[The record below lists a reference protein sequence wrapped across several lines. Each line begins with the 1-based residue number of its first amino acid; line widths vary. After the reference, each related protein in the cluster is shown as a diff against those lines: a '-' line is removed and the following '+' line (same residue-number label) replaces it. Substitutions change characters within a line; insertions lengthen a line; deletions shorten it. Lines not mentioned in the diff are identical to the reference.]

1 MTAKANSFGQRTFD
15 FIEGLDRLDTPEAV
29 LDTMLRVVSR
39 FGFEWLAFT
48 GILPKPGETLD
59 DLILAH
65 HSPDGLHDLYTTRD
79 YVRVDPNMRRALR
92 SSSPFDWTWEDYGD
106 EYGPRSTEVMRVLAE
121 HTMER
126 GFFVPVHGAGGY
138 EAAVAMAGTDVDLA
152 AEAKPGLHLMSLYA
166 FERVRQLLG
175 GRPEGKPPLTPR
187 EREVL
192 AWSAQGKSAWE
203 IGTILSVGKRTVDEH
218 AQTAMRKLGPSI
230 ALRLSPSRS
239 ATDCSMFET
248 AAPRHR

>member
-65 HSPDGLHDLYTTRD
+65 HSPDGLHDLYANRD
-79 YVRVDPNMRRALR
+79 YVRIDPNMRRALR

-138 EAAVAMAGTDVDLA
+138 EAAVAMAGTDVHLA
-152 AEAKPGLHLMSLYA
+152 ADAKPGLHLISLYA
-166 FERVRQLLG
+166 FERMRQLLG
-175 GRPEGKPPLTPR
+175 RKSEVKPPLTPR

-218 AQTAMRKLGPSI
+218 AQTAMRKLGAVNRTQAVAI
-230 ALRLSPSRS
+230 ALR
-239 ATDCSMFET
+239 
-248 AAPRHR
+248 HRLFDV

>member
-39 FGFEWLAFT
+39 FGFEWLAFS

-65 HSPDGLHDLYTTRD
+65 HSPDRLHDLYTTRD

-106 EYGPRSTEVMRVLAE
+106 EYGPRSTEVMRVPAE
-121 HTMER
+121 HTMEL
-126 GFFVPVHGAGGY
+126 GFFVPVHGAGRY
-138 EAAVAMAGTDVDLA
+138 EAAVAMAGTDVDLP

-187 EREVL
+187 ERRQ
-192 AWSAQGKSAWE
+192 ANG
-203 IGTILSVGKRTVDEH
+203 R
-218 AQTAMRKLGPSI
+218 
-230 ALRLSPSRS
+230 
-239 ATDCSMFET
+239 
-248 AAPRHR
+248 

>member
-15 FIEGLDRLDTPEAV
+15 FIEGLDRLDPPEAV

-65 HSPDGLHDLYTTRD
+65 HSPDGLHDLYANRD
-79 YVRVDPNMRRALR
+79 YVLIDPNMRRALR

-126 GFFVPVHGAGGY
+126 GFLVPVHAAAGY

-152 AEAKPGLHLMSLYA
+152 ADAKPGLHLISLYA
-166 FERVRQLLG
+166 FERMRQLLG
-175 GRPEGKPPLTPR
+175 RKSEVKPPLTPR

-203 IGTILSVGKRTVDEH
+203 IGRSFPSASERSMSMLRRQCASSV
-218 AQTAMRKLGPSI
+218 PSI

-239 ATDCSMFET
+239 
-248 AAPRHR
+248 

>member
-65 HSPDGLHDLYTTRD
+65 HSPDGLHDLYANRD
-79 YVRVDPNMRRALR
+79 YVRIDPNMRRALR

-121 HTMER
+121 YTMER

-138 EAAVAMAGTDVDLA
+138 EAAVAMAGPDVDLA
-152 AEAKPGLHLMSLYA
+152 ADAKPGLHLISLYA
-166 FERVRQLLG
+166 FERMRQLLG
-175 GRPEGKPPLTPR
+175 RKSEVKPPLTPR

-218 AQTAMRKLGPSI
+218 AQTAMRKLGAVNRTQAVAI
-230 ALRLSPSRS
+230 ALR
-239 ATDCSMFET
+239 
-248 AAPRHR
+248 HRLFDV

>member
-1 MTAKANSFGQRTFD
+1 
-15 FIEGLDRLDTPEAV
+15 LDRLDTPEAV
-29 LDTMLRVVSR
+29 LDTMIRVVSR
-39 FGFEWLAFT
+39 FGFEWLAFS

-65 HSPDGLHDLYTTRD
+65 HSSDGLHDLHTTRD

-92 SSSPFDWTWEDYGD
+92 SSSPFDWTSEDYGD
-106 EYGPRSTEVMRVLAE
+106 ECGPRSTEVMRVLAE
-121 HTMER
+121 HIMER

-175 GRPEGKPPLTPR
+175 GGPKASRRLRRARSSPGRCEENRPGR
-187 EREVL
+187 SGRSFSSASERSMSTL
-192 AWSAQGKSAWE
+192 RTQCASSA
-203 IGTILSVGKRTVDEH
+203 
-218 AQTAMRKLGPSI
+218 PSI
-230 ALRLSPSRS
+230 ALTLSPSRS

>member
-29 LDTMLRVVSR
+29 LGTMLRVVSR

-65 HSPDGLHDLYTTRD
+65 HSPDGLHDLYANRD
-79 YVRVDPNMRRALR
+79 YVRIDPNMRRALR

-121 HTMER
+121 YTMER

-152 AEAKPGLHLMSLYA
+152 ADAKPGLHLMSLYA
-166 FERVRQLLG
+166 FERMRQLLG
-175 GRPEGKPPLTPR
+175 RKSEVKPPLTPG
-187 EREVL
+187 ER
-192 AWSAQGKSAWE
+192 
-203 IGTILSVGKRTVDEH
+203 
-218 AQTAMRKLGPSI
+218 
-230 ALRLSPSRS
+230 RS
-239 ATDCSMFET
+239 
-248 AAPRHR
+248 

>member
-65 HSPDGLHDLYTTRD
+65 HSPDGLHDLYANRD
-79 YVRVDPNMRRALR
+79 YVRIDPNMRRALR

-126 GFFVPVHGAGGY
+126 GFFVQCTAP
-138 EAAVAMAGTDVDLA
+138 AVT
-152 AEAKPGLHLMSLYA
+152 
-166 FERVRQLLG
+166 
-175 GRPEGKPPLTPR
+175 KPPWRWPALMWISR
-187 EREVL
+187 
-192 AWSAQGKSAWE
+192 
-203 IGTILSVGKRTVDEH
+203 
-218 AQTAMRKLGPSI
+218 QTQ
-230 ALRLSPSRS
+230 SPAFTSSRS
-239 ATDCSMFET
+239 TPSSGCASCSGGSRKSSRRSRR
-248 AAPRHR
+248 ANVRS

>member
-29 LDTMLRVVSR
+29 LGTMLRVVSR

-65 HSPDGLHDLYTTRD
+65 HSPDGLHDLYANRD
-79 YVRVDPNMRRALR
+79 YVRIDPNMRRALR

-152 AEAKPGLHLMSLYA
+152 ADAKPGLHLMSLYA
-166 FERVRQLLG
+166 FERMRQLLG
-175 GRPEGKPPLTPR
+175 RKSEVKQPLTP
-187 EREVL
+187 REVL

-218 AQTAMRKLGPSI
+218 AQTAMRKLGAVNRTQAVAI
-230 ALRLSPSRS
+230 ALR
-239 ATDCSMFET
+239 
-248 AAPRHR
+248 HRLFDV

>member
-1 MTAKANSFGQRTFD
+1 
-15 FIEGLDRLDTPEAV
+15 
-29 LDTMLRVVSR
+29 MLRVTSR
-39 FGFEWLAFT
+39 FGFECLAFT

-65 HSPDGLHDLYTTRD
+65 RSPDGLHDLYANRD

-138 EAAVAMAGTDVDLA
+138 EAAVAMAGTDVHLA
-152 AEAKPGLHLMSLYA
+152 ADAKARPSRHL
-166 FERVRQLLG
+166 
-175 GRPEGKPPLTPR
+175 
-187 EREVL
+187 
-192 AWSAQGKSAWE
+192 
-203 IGTILSVGKRTVDEH
+203 
-218 AQTAMRKLGPSI
+218 
-230 ALRLSPSRS
+230 ALRLR
-239 ATDCSMFET
+239 AD
-248 AAPRHR
+248 APVAREEVGS

>member
-1 MTAKANSFGQRTFD
+1 MTAKANSFGQRPFD

-29 LDTMLRVVSR
+29 LGTMLRVVSR

-48 GILPKPGETLD
+48 GILPKAGETLD

-65 HSPDGLHDLYTTRD
+65 HSPDGLHDLYANRD
-79 YVRVDPNMRRALR
+79 YVRIDPNMRRALR
-92 SSSPFDWTWEDYGD
+92 SSPFDCTWEDYGD
-106 EYGPRSTEVMRVLAE
+106 EYGPRATEVLRVPAE

-138 EAAVAMAGTDVDLA
+138 EAAVAIDGTDVDLA
-152 AEAKPGLHLMSLYA
+152 ADAKPGLHLMSLYA
-166 FERVRQLLG
+166 FERMRQLLG
-175 GRPEGKPPLTPR
+175 RKSEVKPPLTPR

-192 AWSAQGKSAWE
+192 PWSAQGKSAWE

-218 AQTAMRKLGPSI
+218 AQTAMRKLG
-230 ALRLSPSRS
+230 AV
-239 ATDCSMFET
+239 
-248 AAPRHR
+248 